1 MSPNDSFQQLMTRL
15 RAGDDAAASAVFHR
29 FARRLIG
36 LARSHVDS
44 WLQHKVDPEDVVQS
58 VYESFFR
65 RHQEEQ
71 FELQSWD
78 SLWSLL
84 TLITVRKCLKRIEYL
99 QADRRDVRREVGLG
113 GSDDSGACWQML
125 DRDPSPEEAVLMAET
140 VEQVLRGFDPED
152 RPVVELSFQ
161 GCSTEEIGKQLNRA
175 ERSVRRLRERARGL
189 LEDLLGNGD
198 AVSET

>member
-15 RAGDDAAASAVFHR
+15 RAGDDAASAVFHR

-44 WLQHKVDPEDVVQS
+44 WLQHKVDPEDIVQS

-65 RHQEEQ
+65 RHQEELL
-71 FELQSWD
+71 EVKSWD

-99 QADRRDVRREVGLG
+99 QAERRDVRREVGIG
-113 GSDDSGACWQML
+113 GGDDSGPCWQML
-125 DRDPSPEEAVLMAET
+125 DREPSPEEAVLLAET
-140 VEQVLRGFDPED
+140 VEQVLRDFDAED
-152 RPVVELSFQ
+152 RPVIELSFQ
-161 GCSTEEIGKQLNRA
+161 GCSTEEIGKRLNRA

-189 LEDLLGNGD
+189 LEDMLGNGD
-198 AVSET
+198 AASDP

>member
-44 WLQHKVDPEDVVQS
+44 WLQQKVDPEDIVQS

-65 RHQEEQ
+65 RHQEELL
-71 FELQSWD
+71 EVQSWE

-99 QADRRDVRREVGLG
+99 QAERRDVRREVGLG
-113 GSDDSGACWQML
+113 GDESGPCWQLL
-125 DRDPSPEEAVLMAET
+125 DREPSPEEAVLLAET
-140 VEQVLRGFDPED
+140 VERVLRGFDPED
-152 RPVVELSFQ
+152 RPVIELSFQ
-161 GCSTEEIGKQLNRA
+161 GCSTEEISKRLNRA

-189 LEDLLGNGD
+189 LEDMLGNGNEGSG
-198 AVSET
+198 A